1 MFQHSFRIV
10 RSRHPLVRLLVGVVG
25 LLVAAMLV
33 AIGFFALVVLVI
45 GGGIFMLVRSLR
57 SVSVPATHA
66 RASPAPPQGVI
77 EGEFTVVPDGPSQD
91 SAAHRSAP
99 APR

>member
-33 AIGFFALVVLVI
+33 AIGFFALVALVV
-45 GGGIFMLVRSLR
+45 GGAIFMVVRSLR
-57 SVSVPATHA
+57 SASSPAPPA
-66 RASPAPPQGVI
+66 QASPAPPPGVI
-77 EGEFTVVPDGPSQD
+77 EGEFRVVPDGPSQE